1 MVKNFN
7 SIILSSLILIFL
19 LTAKVI
25 NLPESNLI
33 TLAVLNDLSKI
44 EGKLISNPVK
54 SSDKYYSVILQVT
67 QCESYRNEKFSVCGK
82 QKFLVPAELIE
93 AFYPDKLFS
102 KNKNTGHLL
111 PLEQGIS
118 IKATIKTF
126 STEKQE
132 TLFIIDN
139 IITSTYENSIRGNIY
154 KFRGYCR
161 ITFKR
166 LMKDWGRAGG
176 FLLALLSG
184 SKEYLDSKIS
194 NTFRHSG
201 LSHILALSGMH
212 LSLISSIAGIVENK
226 SALKKIGLLL
236 KVGTIILFVWFAG
249 ISPSLFR
256 ALITCLLI
264 STCSFFNIP
273 DADNITLLGTT
284 FLVHMMLRPVDFYN
298 LGFLLSY
305 CALLGIFI
313 FSTFIKS
320 KCSRFLP
327 GYIGES
333 FSTSVSANIFTAP
346 ICLKYFG
353 FYSPSG
359 IICTMVISPLITIF
373 LYSGILCMILCF
385 FIPNFSY
392 LASHLLNFCYSI
404 IIRIV
409 DLFSFIPVVSI
420 VNN

>member
-82 QKFLVPAELIE
+82 QKFLVPAEIIE

-118 IKATIKTF
+118 IKAAIKTF

-132 TLFIIDN
+132 TIFIIDN

-161 ITFKR
+161 IQFKR

-194 NTFRHSG
+194 NTFKHSG

-212 LSLISSIAGIVENK
+212 LSLISSIAGIE
-226 SALKKIGLLL
+226 
-236 KVGTIILFVWFAG
+236 
-249 ISPSLFR
+249 
-256 ALITCLLI
+256 
-264 STCSFFNIP
+264 
-273 DADNITLLGTT
+273 
-284 FLVHMMLRPVDFYN
+284 
-298 LGFLLSY
+298 
-305 CALLGIFI
+305 
-313 FSTFIKS
+313 
-320 KCSRFLP
+320 
-327 GYIGES
+327 
-333 FSTSVSANIFTAP
+333 
-346 ICLKYFG
+346 
-353 FYSPSG
+353 
-359 IICTMVISPLITIF
+359 
-373 LYSGILCMILCF
+373 
-385 FIPNFSY
+385 
-392 LASHLLNFCYSI
+392 
-404 IIRIV
+404 
-409 DLFSFIPVVSI
+409 
-420 VNN
+420 

>member
-1 MVKNFN
+1 MVKKFN
-7 SIILSSLILIFL
+7 SIIISSLILIFL
-19 LTAKVI
+19 LSAKVI
-25 NLPESNLI
+25 SLPESNLI

-67 QCESYRNEKFSVCGK
+67 QCESLKNEKFSVCGK
-82 QKFLVPAELIE
+82 QKFLVPAQIIE

-111 PLEQGIS
+111 PLEQGII
-118 IKATIKTF
+118 IKAAIKTF
-126 STEKQE
+126 STERQE
-132 TLFIIDN
+132 TIFIIDN
-139 IITSTYENSIRGNIY
+139 IITSSYENSFRGNIY

-161 ITFKR
+161 IQFKR

-194 NTFRHSG
+194 NAFRQSG

-212 LSLISSIAGIVENK
+212 LSLISSIAGILENK
-226 SALKKIGLLL
+226 SALKKLGLLL

-256 ALITCLLI
+256 ALISCLLI
-264 STCSFFNIP
+264 SACTFFNIP

-284 FLVHMMLRPVDFYN
+284 FLVHMAFRPADFFN
-298 LGFLLSY
+298 LGFLFSY
-305 CALLGIFI
+305 CALLGILI

-320 KCSRFLP
+320 KCSIFMP

-333 FSTSVSANIFTAP
+333 FSSSVSSNLFTAP
-346 ICLKYFG
+346 VCLKYFG

-359 IICTMVISPLITIF
+359 IICTIFISPLITIF
-373 LYSGILCMILCF
+373 LYCGIICMILCF
-385 FIPNFSY
+385 FIPDFCY
-392 LASHLLNFCYSI
+392 LTSHLLNFCYNI
-404 IIRIV
+404 IIKIV
-409 DLFSFIPVVSI
+409 DFFSFIPVISI
-420 VNN
+420 SNN